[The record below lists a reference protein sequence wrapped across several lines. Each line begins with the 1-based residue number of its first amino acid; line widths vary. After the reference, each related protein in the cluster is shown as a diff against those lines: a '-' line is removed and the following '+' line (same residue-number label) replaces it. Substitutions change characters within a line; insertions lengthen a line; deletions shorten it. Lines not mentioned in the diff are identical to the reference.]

1 MSCACEQALS
11 EEWSEMVAHST
22 DNCRFLWRS
31 ASKEATFVG
40 DTSVTLPNGTAS
52 ATVSLSSPISP
63 PRGVAPRV
71 VSL

>member
-1 MSCACEQALS
+1 
-11 EEWSEMVAHST
+11 MVAHST

-52 ATVSLSSPISP
+52 AAGPLSSPFLRLEASHREWCP
-63 PRGVAPRV
+63 CDCPHRV
-71 VSL
+71 TL